1 LEPTT
6 TLKRTPF
13 HAFHKALGA
22 KLVDFA
28 GYEMPLRY
36 TGDVREHQAV
46 RQGAGLFDISHMGEF
61 RVTGEGA
68 AAFLDR
74 ALTNDISGM
83 AIGQATYTTM
93 CRENGGI
100 VDDLYVYR
108 SPQHFMLV
116 VNASNIAKD
125 FAWLKEQCPADA
137 LLTDLSEET
146 ALLAVQGPKAPE
158 VLRGHVPAEALEMAS
173 NRFIEGPLYGV
184 PAVIAR
190 TGYTGEDGFELYF
203 AGADATKVW
212 EGLQASGAKVGL
224 EPIGLGARDSLRLEM
239 AYMLYGNDIDDSTNP
254 LEAGLG
260 WTVKL
265 DKPEFMGKHA
275 LVEQK
280 SQGLARK
287 LVGLAADG
295 RRVPRHDMVVETQG
309 RAIGRVTSGGFG
321 PSVEIP
327 IAMAYVEAPLAALGT
342 PLEVTAGTTRIPA
355 RVVKRPFYQHGSRK

>member
-1 LEPTT
+1 
-6 TLKRTPF
+6 
-13 HAFHKALGA
+13 
-22 KLVDFA
+22 
-28 GYEMPLRY
+28 
-36 TGDVREHQAV
+36 
-46 RQGAGLFDISHMGEF
+46 
-61 RVTGEGA
+61 
-68 AAFLDR
+68 
-74 ALTNDISGM
+74 
-83 AIGQATYTTM
+83 
-93 CRENGGI
+93 
-100 VDDLYVYR
+100 
-108 SPQHFMLV
+108 
-116 VNASNIAKD
+116 
-125 FAWLKEQCPADA
+125 
-137 LLTDLSEET
+137 
-146 ALLAVQGPKAPE
+146 
-158 VLRGHVPAEALEMAS
+158 
-173 NRFIEGPLYGV
+173 
-184 PAVIAR
+184 
-190 TGYTGEDGFELYF
+190 
-203 AGADATKVW
+203 VW